1 MKYKIEI
8 LDIEK
13 NEDGPSIY
21 LTEII
26 EDISSIPSISDIELI
41 GNIVSLT
48 SNLDESSL
56 KNILKP
62 FFSQNWE
69 YIKFVN
75 LSRA

>member
-21 LTEII
+21 LTALI